1 MHAVKDEHIRE
12 FAARDWARVAES
24 DRAHWVER
32 FRLEGSSATVS
43 AGHALFEHARRARRD
58 FPGARYAET
67 DLKAHVRLKA
77 FLDQAAHAF
86 PFR

>member
-1 MHAVKDEHIRE
+1 MQTVKDEHIRE

-43 AGHALFEHARRARRD
+43 AGHALFEHARRARGD

-77 FLDQAAHAF
+77 LLDQAAHAF
-86 PFR
+86 PVR